1 MNIVNLK
8 AQPNIEI
15 AKLVPQSLITQI
27 YNKIKN
33 SLINGDLKPGEK
45 LKIDVLKEK
54 YDTGHTPIRE
64 ALTSLVKDGLV
75 ERIEQKG
82 FVASNVSMKQFNEVL
97 KTRIW
102 IEEIAIKKSM
112 ENKDGLEQW
121 EENLILL
128 NHRLSKKDWTEK
140 YNPEND
146 DSWEMIHKKFHIS
159 LISRSGSDYLTK
171 FCEQLYDQNLRF
183 RFLLIK
189 NKKNYLARNVNKE
202 HQDILNA
209 VISRDIV
216 SAQKNLV
223 KHYKVTDKYFKED

>member
-1 MNIVNLK
+1 
-8 AQPNIEI
+8 
-15 AKLVPQSLITQI
+15 
-27 YNKIKN
+27 
-33 SLINGDLKPGEK
+33 
-45 LKIDVLKEK
+45 
-54 YDTGHTPIRE
+54 
-64 ALTSLVKDGLV
+64 
-75 ERIEQKG
+75 
-82 FVASNVSMKQFNEVL
+82 MKHFNEVL

>member
-1 MNIVNLK
+1 MNLPNLK
-8 AQPNIEI
+8 KQSEVEI
-15 AKLVPQSLITQI
+15 IRLAPQSLITKI
-27 YNKIKN
+27 YNKLKK

-45 LKIDVLKEK
+45 LKIDSLKDK
-54 YDTGHTPIRE
+54 YNSGHTPIRE

-82 FVASNVSMKQFNEVL
+82 FVASNVSMKHFNEIL

-112 ENKDGLEQW
+112 ENKKGLEVW

-128 NHRLSKKDWTEK
+128 NHRLNKKDWTEK
-140 YNPEND
+140 YNPDNP
-146 DSWEMIHKKFHIS
+146 DSWEMMHKKFHIS
-159 LISRSGSDYLTK
+159 LISRSGSDFLTK

-189 NKKNYLARNVNKE
+189 NKKNYLKRSVNKE

-209 VISRDIV
+209 VLSRDIDR
-216 SAQKNLV
+216 AQKSLV
-223 KHYKVTDKYFKED
+223 KHYNVTGKHFQNK

>member
-1 MNIVNLK
+1 MNL
-8 AQPNIEI
+8 PNIKKQSEVEI
-15 AKLVPQSLITQI
+15 INLAPQSLITKI
-27 YNKIKN
+27 YNKLKK

-45 LKIDVLKEK
+45 LKIDNLKDK
-54 YDTGHTPIRE
+54 YNSGHTPIRE

-82 FVASNVSMKQFNEVL
+82 FVASNVSMKHFNEVL

-112 ENKDGLEQW
+112 ENKEGLEAW
-121 EENLILL
+121 EESLILL
-128 NHRLSKKDWTEK
+128 NHRLNKKDWTEK
-140 YNPEND
+140 YDPDNP

-189 NKKNYLARNVNKE
+189 NKKNYLKRNVNKE

-209 VISRDIV
+209 VLSRDING
-216 SAQKNLV
+216 AQKNLV
-223 KHYKVTDKYFKED
+223 KHYNVTGKHFQNK

>member
-1 MNIVNLK
+1 MNLPNLK
-8 AQPNIEI
+8 KQSEVEI
-15 AKLVPQSLITQI
+15 IKLAPQSLITQI
-27 YNKIKN
+27 YNKLKK

-45 LKIDVLKEK
+45 LKIDSLKDK
-54 YDTGHTPIRE
+54 YNSGHTPIRE

-82 FVASNVSMKQFNEVL
+82 FVASNVSMKHFNEIL

-112 ENKDGLEQW
+112 ENKKGLEVW

-128 NHRLSKKDWTEK
+128 NHRLNKKDWTEK
-140 YNPEND
+140 YNPDNP
-146 DSWEMIHKKFHIS
+146 DSWEMMHKKFHIS
-159 LISRSGSDYLTK
+159 LISRSGSDFLTK

-189 NKKNYLARNVNKE
+189 NKKNYLKRSVNKE

-209 VISRDIV
+209 VLSRDIDR
-216 SAQKNLV
+216 AQKSLV
-223 KHYKVTDKYFKED
+223 KHYNVTGKHFQNK

>member
-82 FVASNVSMKQFNEVL
+82 FVASNVSMKHFNEVL

>member
-1 MNIVNLK
+1 MNLPNLK
-8 AQPNIEI
+8 KQSEVEI
-15 AKLVPQSLITQI
+15 IKLAPQSLITQI
-27 YNKIKN
+27 YNKLKK

-45 LKIDVLKEK
+45 LKIDSLKDK
-54 YDTGHTPIRE
+54 YNSGHTPIRE

-82 FVASNVSMKQFNEVL
+82 FVASNVSMKHFNEIL

-112 ENKDGLEQW
+112 ENKKGLEVW

-128 NHRLSKKDWTEK
+128 NHRLNKKDWTEK
-140 YNPEND
+140 YNPDNP
-146 DSWEMIHKKFHIS
+146 DSWEMMHKKFHIS
-159 LISRSGSDYLTK
+159 LISRSGSDFLTK

-189 NKKNYLARNVNKE
+189 NKKNYFKKSGNKE

-209 VISRDIV
+209 VLSRDIDR
-216 SAQKNLV
+216 SQKSLV
-223 KHYKVTDKYFKED
+223 KHYNVTGKHFQNK

>member
-1 MNIVNLK
+1 MNLPNLK
-8 AQPNIEI
+8 KQSEVEI
-15 AKLVPQSLITQI
+15 IKLAPQSLITKI
-27 YNKIKN
+27 YNKLKK

-45 LKIDVLKEK
+45 LKIDSLKDK
-54 YDTGHTPIRE
+54 YNSGHTPIRQ

-82 FVASNVSMKQFNEVL
+82 FVASNVSMKHFNEVL

-112 ENKDGLEQW
+112 ENKKGLEEW

-128 NHRLSKKDWTEK
+128 NHRLNKKDWTEK
-140 YNPEND
+140 YDPDNP
-146 DSWEMIHKKFHIS
+146 DSWEMMHKKFHIS
-159 LISRSGSDYLTK
+159 LISRSGSDFLTK

-189 NKKNYLARNVNKE
+189 NKKNYLKRSVNKE
-202 HQDILNA
+202 HKDILNA
-209 VISRDIV
+209 VLSRDV
-216 SAQKNLV
+216 DRAQKSLV
-223 KHYKVTDKYFKED
+223 KHYNVTGKHFQNK